1 MIALVQK
8 GAAEARARNSKKVSA
23 AHLKCALMQDSQFD
37 FVWGICEKIPD
48 PSEKK
53 RGAKS
58 EAEDSADEEMSGG
71 KKSLKKGKRKG
82 TVVKDVSD

>member
-23 AHLKCALMQDSQFD
+23 AHLKSALMQDSQFD

-58 EAEDSADEEMSGG
+58 EAEDSADEMSGG

-82 TVVKDVSD
+82 TAVKDVSD